1 MKLEGTYTFN
11 APRNIVWE
19 TLMDPDALAKAVPG
33 GEKLEKVGENEYD
46 AALNVRVGPVNGKFD
61 GHIELTEINEPDSY
75 HMSVSGQ
82 GNAGFLNG
90 EGDVSLSDTEDGGTL
105 MSYTGEAQ
113 VGGKIAGVGQRLIDS
128 SAKSITRQGL
138 QALDMQ
144 VQARVAGTPDE
155 DMPEIEAPSAVSM
168 ATTVAKDVTKDTVS
182 DIVKNV
188 SSNDRLSNLMS
199 EQMMPFTLSGGAV
212 VMTLIVAVIAW
223 LIGG

>member
-1 MKLEGTYTFN
+1 MKLEGTYTFD
-11 APRNIVWE
+11 APRDVVWE
-19 TLMDPDALAKAVPG
+19 TLMDPDALGKAVPG
-33 GEKLEKVGENEYD
+33 GEKLEKIGENQYE

-61 GHIELTEINEPDSY
+61 GNIELSEINEPDSY

-90 EGDVSLSDTEDGGTL
+90 EGDVSLSDGEDGTTL

-144 VQARVAGTPDE
+144 IQAKMAGKE
-155 DMPEIEAPSAVSM
+155 GEAVEIAAPSAVGM

-182 DIVKNV
+182 DIMSSV
-188 SSNDRLSNLMS
+188 SSNDRMA
-199 EQMMPFTLSGGAV
+199 EWMTEARMPYTLSGGAIVLTFV
-212 VMTLIVAVIAW
+212 VAGIAW